1 MHECAT
7 MSCEA
12 LPIAV
17 TASPSGLGS
26 APRIV
31 DAGLE
36 IRVTLSAYVE
46 TETLDGSF
54 GGYSHQTAYFR
65 LRCSP
70 GPEGSRDVL
79 VCPWH
84 SFQFDLNTGKE
95 VFWKRPATLRMYP
108 IEEIQSEV
116 LVTV

>member
-7 MSCEA
+7 M
-12 LPIAV
+12 
-17 TASPSGLGS
+17 
-26 APRIV
+26 
-31 DAGLE
+31 
-36 IRVTLSAYVE
+36 
-46 TETLDGSF
+46 
-54 GGYSHQTAYFR
+54 
-65 LRCSP
+65 
-70 GPEGSRDVL
+70 SRDVL

-95 VFWKRPATLRMYP
+95 VFCKRPATLRMYP

>member
-1 MHECAT
+1 LWD
-7 MSCEA
+7 S
-12 LPIAV
+12 
-17 TASPSGLGS
+17 SGPG
-26 APRIV
+26 
-31 DAGLE
+31 E
-36 IRVTLSAYVE
+36 I
-46 TETLDGSF
+46 TLD
-54 GGYSHQTAYFR
+54 Q
-65 LRCSP
+65 
-70 GPEGSRDVL
+70 SRDVL